1 MTPRTATMR
10 MEIGIVSQNAA
21 VPAASS
27 VNMIA
32 SVAYAT
38 DDRLSLEKT
47 ASAFGI
53 DRRSSASSPLASGR
67 PNRIRR
73 VLAAACPS
81 GWIGAL
87 AAGRAVTLPGPAYR
101 K

>member
-1 MTPRTATMR
+1 MIPRTATISDR
-10 MEIGIVSQNAA
+10 DRDGQPERA

-47 ASAFGI
+47 ASALGI
-53 DRRSSASSPLASGR
+53 DSRSSASSSLASGR

-73 VLAAACPS
+73 VRAREPAERS
-81 GWIGAL
+81 VGSL
-87 AAGRAVTLPGPAYR
+87 AAGRAVTVPGPA
-101 K
+101 